1 MKTSSQAGICHSTHP
16 AKTVIIAIII
26 SETLGVIYASRSH
39 RFTGPHAVGN
49 FGGALKDIPAEE
61 LASTVIK
68 ETLDRSGL
76 DPARVDDVIL
86 GHGYPSGENPAIG
99 RLALLKAGLPI
110 EVPGYQLDRRCSSG
124 LQAILNACMMV
135 QTENADVVVAG
146 GVESM
151 SNAEFYVNESRWGAR
166 FGSVT
171 LHDRL
176 SRARETISPEDR
188 FGYISGMVE
197 TAENLAKQYEIS
209 REEQDEYALRSHQR
223 AVAAKESG
231 KFDSQ
236 IVPISIPQRRG
247 DPVVFDKDEGPRS
260 DSSMDVLGRLRP
272 VMKDGSVSAGNS
284 SSQNDA
290 ASVCLVV
297 AEDKLEELGLEA
309 MGFLKGWVVTGCHPA
324 TMGIG
329 PVPAVSKLMDKV
341 GMSLSDIDLIELNEA
356 FAAQVLAV
364 LREWKLPN
372 EDNLNVNGSGISL
385 GHPIAATGARIL
397 TTLLNEMEAKDVQY
411 GLETMCVGGGQG
423 VAALFERR

>member
-1 MKTSSQAGICHSTHP
+1 MRR
-16 AKTVIIAIII
+16 VAIV
-26 SETLGVIYASRSH
+26 SPVRT
-39 RFTGPHAVGN
+39 AVGN

-411 GLETMCVGGGQG
+411 GLEAMCVGGGQG

>member
-1 MKTSSQAGICHSTHP
+1 MRR
-16 AKTVIIAIII
+16 VAIV
-26 SETLGVIYASRSH
+26 SPVRT
-39 RFTGPHAVGN
+39 AVGD
-49 FGGALKDIPAEE
+49 FGGSLRSVSAAE
-61 LASTVIK
+61 LATTAIK
-68 ETLDRSGL
+68 EVLVRTGL
-76 DPARVDDVIL
+76 DPSKVDDVIL

-99 RLALLKAGLPI
+99 RLAGLKAGLPI

-124 LQAILNACMMV
+124 LQAILNASMLV
-135 QTENADVVVAG
+135 QTENADVVLAG

-176 SRARETISPEDR
+176 ARARETISPEER
-188 FGYISGMVE
+188 FGYISGMIE
-197 TAENLAKQYEIS
+197 TAENLARDYEIS

-223 AVAAKESG
+223 AVAAIEAG
-231 KFDSQ
+231 RFQ
-236 IVPISIPQRRG
+236 AEIVPVPVPQRRG
-247 DPVVFDKDEGPRS
+247 DPVPFQKDEGPRS
-260 DSSMDVLGRLRP
+260 DTSMEALTRLRP
-272 VMKDGSVSAGNS
+272 IMGGDGTVTAGNA

-297 AEDKLEELGLEA
+297 GEDVLEDLGLKA
-309 MGFLKGWVVTGCHPA
+309 MGYLRGWAVTGCHPA

-329 PVPAVSKLMDKV
+329 PVPAVAKLMGKL
-341 GMSLSDIDLIELNEA
+341 GMSLADMDLIEMNEA

-372 EDNLNVNGSGISL
+372 RDKLNVNGSGISL

-397 TTLLNEMEAKDVQY
+397 TTLLHEMERRDVQL
-411 GLETMCVGGGQG
+411 GLETMCVGGGQA
-423 VAALFERR
+423 VAAVFERR

>member
-1 MKTSSQAGICHSTHP
+1 MRR
-16 AKTVIIAIII
+16 VAIV
-26 SETLGVIYASRSH
+26 SPVRT
-39 RFTGPHAVGN
+39 AVGN
-49 FGGALKDIPAEE
+49 FGGALKDVPAEE
-61 LASTVIK
+61 LACTVIK
-68 ETLDRSGL
+68 ETLERSGL
-76 DPARVDDVIL
+76 DPAKVNDVIL

-135 QTENADVVVAG
+135 QTENADVVIAG

-166 FGSVT
+166 FGSIT

-176 SRARETISPEDR
+176 ARARETISPEDR
-188 FGYISGMVE
+188 FGVISGMVE

-209 REEQDEYALRSHQR
+209 REEQDEYSLRSHQR
-223 AVAAKESG
+223 AVAAQESG

-236 IVPISIPQRRG
+236 IVPIEIPQRRG
-247 DPVVFDKDEGPRS
+247 DPVIFDKDEGPRG
-260 DSSMDVLGRLRP
+260 DSSMEVLGRLRP
-272 VMKDGSVSAGNS
+272 VMKDGTVSAGNA

-329 PVPAVSKLMDKV
+329 PVPAVSKLMEKT
-341 GMSLSDIDLIELNEA
+341 GMSLEDMDVIELNEA

-372 EDNLNVNGSGISL
+372 HDNLNVNGSGISL

-397 TTLLNEMEAKDVQY
+397 TTLLNEMEARDAQF

-423 VAALFERR
+423 VAAMFERR

>member
-1 MKTSSQAGICHSTHP
+1 MRR
-16 AKTVIIAIII
+16 VAIV
-26 SETLGVIYASRSH
+26 SPVRT
-39 RFTGPHAVGN
+39 AVGN
-49 FGGALKDIPAEE
+49 FGGSIRDISADE

-68 ETLDRSGL
+68 EVLDRSKL
-76 DPARVDDVIL
+76 DPAKVDDVIL
-86 GHGYPSGENPAIG
+86 GHGYPSGENPSIG

-135 QTENADVVVAG
+135 QTENADVVIAG

-151 SNAEFYVNESRWGAR
+151 SNAEYYVNESRWGAR
-166 FGSVT
+166 FGSIT

-176 SRARETISPEDR
+176 ARARETVSPEDR
-188 FGYISGMVE
+188 FGVISGMIE

-223 AVAAKESG
+223 AIAAQEAG
-231 KFDSQ
+231 KFDAE
-236 IVPISIPQRRG
+236 IVAVEVPQRRG
-247 DPVVFDKDEGPRS
+247 DPVSFAKDEGPRA
-260 DSSMDVLGRLRP
+260 DTSMEALTRLRP
-272 VMKDGSVSAGNS
+272 VMPDGSVSAGNS
-284 SSQNDA
+284 STQNDA

-297 AEDKLEELGLEA
+297 AEEKLEELDLEPMA
-309 MGFLKGWVVTGCHPA
+309 FLKGWAVTGCHPA

-329 PVPAVSKLMDKV
+329 PVGAVNKLMDRV
-341 GMSLSDIDLIELNEA
+341 GMSLNDMDVIELNEA

-397 TTLLNEMEAKDVQY
+397 TTLLNEMERRDAQF

-423 VAALFERR
+423 VAAMFERR

>member
-1 MKTSSQAGICHSTHP
+1 MRR
-16 AKTVIIAIII
+16 VAIV
-26 SETLGVIYASRSH
+26 SPVRT
-39 RFTGPHAVGN
+39 AVGN
-49 FGGALKDIPAEE
+49 FGGALKDVPAEE

-68 ETLDRSGL
+68 ETLHRSGL
-76 DPARVDDVIL
+76 DPAKVDDVIL

-135 QTENADVVVAG
+135 QTENADVVIAG

-151 SNAEFYVNESRWGAR
+151 SNAEYYVNESRWGAR

-176 SRARETISPEDR
+176 ARARETISPEDR
-188 FGYISGMVE
+188 FGVISGMVE

-209 REEQDEYALRSHQR
+209 REEQDEYSLRSHQR
-223 AVAAKESG
+223 AVAAQESG

-236 IVPISIPQRRG
+236 IVPIEIPQRRG
-247 DPVVFDKDEGPRS
+247 DPKIFDKDEGPRG
-260 DSSMDVLGRLRP
+260 DSSMEVLGRLRP
-272 VMKDGSVSAGNS
+272 VMKDGTVSAGNA

-290 ASVCLVV
+290 ASVCLLV

-329 PVPAVSKLMDKV
+329 PVPAVSKLMSKL
-341 GMSLSDIDLIELNEA
+341 GMSITDMDVIELNEA

-397 TTLLNEMEAKDVQY
+397 TTLLNEMESKDAQF

-423 VAALFERR
+423 VAAVFERR